1 MPEGVV
7 ETKRL
12 HRALDGNDG
21 ASSRTAIPPPLSP
34 PPLSPPPRL
43 DSRSAHRGLTRES
56 LRDRT
61 LECDDGGGRGWK

>member
-12 HRALDGNDG
+12 HRALDGDDG

-34 PPLSPPPRL
+34 PPSPPPL
-43 DSRSAHRGLTRES
+43 VLIA
-56 LRDRT
+56 
-61 LECDDGGGRGWK
+61 GRPTAA